1 MVLPLLLLPLASS
14 QAGSEPSGGVG
25 SGGAKGITYS
35 PYSDN
40 GGCKS
45 SSQIASEIAQLSGFN
60 VIRLYGVDCDQV
72 AAVLKAKTSSQNF
85 SLVFSMFLVVLHLV
99 LKV

>member
-1 MVLPLLLLPLASS
+1 MVLPLLLLLPLLRL

-45 SSQIASEIAQLSGFN
+45 ESQIASEVAKLSGFD
-60 VIRLYGVDCDQV
+60 VIRLYGVDCSQV
-72 AAVLKAKTSSQNF
+72 EAVLKLK
-85 SLVFSMFLVVLHLV
+85 LHL
-99 LKV
+99 KNFRWYFRCF

>member
-1 MVLPLLLLPLASS
+1 MVLPLLLLLPLLRLLKP
-14 QAGSEPSGGVG
+14 GSEPSGGVG

-45 SSQIASEIAQLSGFN
+45 ESQIASEIAQLSGLMLF
-60 VIRLYGVDCDQV
+60 VYTGLIVV
-72 AAVLKAKTSSQNF
+72 KLKLF
-85 SLVFSMFLVVLHLV
+85 
-99 LKV
+99 